1 MSNSENNVKEVNN
14 EIFSGPYTNLFVL
27 RNRDPTND
35 VLYKEFYLY
44 SIMMIY
50 VFFFWYIV
58 SVLDNYDYLV
68 RTEKGTAVYYLT
80 GFVAGCTLIAIMLY
94 YLQNKYPSSLFGIV
108 FVLLLISMGICL
120 FTFDVK
126 QIDPR
131 FEQDPSS
138 LAVSFL
144 LAYSFVSYF
153 IVR

>member
-1 MSNSENNVKEVNN
+1 MSSDNNDEVDI
-14 EIFSGPYTNLFVL
+14 EKSVGPYTNLFVL
-27 RNRDPTND
+27 RNRDPRND

-44 SIMMIY
+44 SILMIY

-58 SVLDNYDYLV
+58 SVLDNYEYLV
-68 RTEKGTAVYYLT
+68 RTEKGTAIYYLT
-80 GFVAGCTLIAIMLY
+80 GFVAGCTLIAIALY
-94 YLQNKYPSSLFGIV
+94 YIQNKYPSSLFGIV

-138 LAVSFL
+138 LAISFL